1 MCKELIASAKQEDT
15 FIACLH
21 VDVAKESQEN
31 PHRKVELVVQT
42 DASDVDFLVKII
54 SNIQSCLFVS
64 VPFWDTCNRCDGFPG
79 AKFIQKM
86 RTTQ

>member
-42 DASDVDFLVKII
+42 DASDVDFLVKTI
-54 SNIQSCLFVS
+54 SNIPSSLSQFHSGTLAT
-64 VPFWDTCNRCDGFPG
+64 DAMGFREPSSYR
-79 AKFIQKM
+79 K
-86 RTTQ
+86 